1 MRIALGIEYDGSR
14 FRGWQRQKHDPVT
27 VQECLEAAL
36 GFVADHDVNVICAG
50 RTDTG
55 VHGVGQVVHFETE
68 SLRDERAW
76 VYGGNAKLPDTIAIK
91 WARQVSD
98 DFHARFSATGRAYRY
113 AIYNHPVR
121 PAIGMTHLT
130 WNYRP
135 LNLEAMQEASRCLV
149 GEHDFSSFRA
159 VGCQSKSPVRK
170 VTSLELYRR
179 DRLIL
184 MDIRA
189 NAFLQHMVRNIAG
202 TLMAV
207 GSGKMPVSWVQE
219 VLAHRDRTRGGVTA
233 PPYGLYFMKVDYPD
247 HFDIPDP
254 EPNVPFMPV

>member
-1 MRIALGIEYDGSR
+1 MRIALGIEYDGSQ

-27 VQECLEAAL
+27 IQECLEAAL
-36 GFVADHDVNVICAG
+36 GFVADHPVSVVCAG

-55 VHGVGQVVHFETE
+55 VHGVGQVVHFDTE
-68 SLRDERAW
+68 AVRDERAW
-76 VYGGNAKLPDTIAIK
+76 VFGGNAKLPDTIAIK
-91 WARQVSD
+91 WAREVD
-98 DFHARFSATGRAYRY
+98 DEFHARFSARERAYRY

-121 PAIGMTHLT
+121 PALGMTQLT

-135 LNLEAMQEASRCLV
+135 LNLETMQEASRCLL

-159 VGCQSKSPVRK
+159 MGCQSKSPIREI
-170 VTSLELYRR
+170 TSLELYRR

-184 MDIRA
+184 MDISA

-207 GSGKMPVSWVQE
+207 GSGKMPVSWVRD
-219 VLAHRDRTRGGVTA
+219 VLEHRDRTKGGVTA
-233 PPYGLYFMKVDYPD
+233 PPYGLYFMKVDYPAR
-247 HFDIPDP
+247 FAIPDP